1 MLNIEQKFF
10 EGDTR
15 ALSKMLSAIER
26 EDSMAYEFIKKH
38 NDKTGSAYVIGITG
52 QPGAGKSTLTNVL
65 TTRLL
70 KDNVKVAII
79 AVDPSSPFSGGAIL
93 GDRIRMT
100 DHYTNANTFIRSMG
114 TRGSL
119 GGLSTSVR
127 GAIKIF
133 DIFGFDYIIVETVG
147 VGQSEVDI
155 ARTCD
160 TTCLVLVPGAGD
172 DIQAIKAGIME
183 IGDVFIVN
191 KADNDGADN
200 VVRQV
205 KGMLDLKGELDFYPP
220 VVKVIS
226 TKGEG
231 VDELFDAINEH
242 KTYMALENRFETRRE
257 NNQQIELIDL
267 LRENFVKSI
276 VNKNNYDNLSDVVT
290 KIAQKDLDV
299 YTASEQLLKSFREGE

>member
-1 MLNIEQKFF
+1 MLNLEQKFF

-15 ALSKMLSAIER
+15 ALSKMLSAVER
-26 EDSMAYEFIKKH
+26 EDSMAFDFIKKN

-65 TTRLL
+65 TTRVL
-70 KDNVKVAII
+70 KENASVAII

-100 DHYTNANTFIRSMG
+100 DHYTSENTFIRSMG

-127 GAIKIF
+127 GAIKVF

-183 IGDVFIVN
+183 IGDVFVVN

-205 KGMLDLKGELDFYPP
+205 KGMLELKGDQNYYPP
-220 VVKVIS
+220 VVKVVS

-231 VDELFDAINEH
+231 IDELFEAINEH
-242 KTYMALENRFETRRE
+242 RKFMSEESRFDLRRE
-257 NNQQIELIDL
+257 SNQEIELIDL
-267 LRENFVKSI
+267 LRENFIKSI
-276 VNKNNYDNLSDVVT
+276 INKNNYANLSNVVK
-290 KIAQKDLDV
+290 KINKKQIDV
-299 YTASEQLLKSFREGE
+299 YTASEQILKEFKKGE

>member
-10 EGDTR
+10 EGNVR
-15 ALSKMLSAIER
+15 ALSKMLSAVES
-26 EDSMAYEFIKKH
+26 EDKVAYDFIK
-38 NDKTGSAYVIGITG
+38 NNNEKTGQAYVIGITG

-65 TTRLL
+65 TTRVL
-70 KDNVKVAII
+70 KEDAKVAII
-79 AVDPSSPFSGGAIL
+79 AVDPSSPFSGGALL

-100 DHYTNANTFIRSMG
+100 DHYTNENTFIRSMG

-119 GGLSTSVR
+119 GGLSKSVR

-147 VGQSEVDI
+147 VGQSEIDI

-183 IGDVFIVN
+183 IGDVFVVN

-205 KGMLDLKGELDFYPP
+205 KGMLELQDEINFTPP
-220 VVKVIS
+220 IVKVIS

-231 VDELFDAINEH
+231 IDELFDAISTHRE
-242 KTYMALENRFETRRE
+242 YMQTSGEYKTRRVI
-257 NNQQIELIDL
+257 NQKIELIDI
-267 LRENFVKSI
+267 LRENFIKSI
-276 VNKNNYDNLSDVVT
+276 MSGNNYDNLSGIVNQINN
-290 KIAQKDLDV
+290 KEIDV
-299 YTASEQLLKSFREGE
+299 YSASELILNKYQKGE

>member
-1 MLNIEQKFF
+1 MLNLEQKFF

-26 EDSMAYEFIKKH
+26 EDSMAYDFIKKH

-65 TTRLL
+65 TTRVL
-70 KDNVKVAII
+70 KENAKVAII

-100 DHYTNANTFIRSMG
+100 DHYTSENTFIRSMG

-147 VGQSEVDI
+147 VGQSEIDI

-183 IGDVFIVN
+183 IGDVFVVN

-220 VVKVIS
+220 VVKVVS

-231 VDELFDAINEH
+231 IDELYNAIDEH
-242 KTYMALENRFETRRE
+242 REFMAKENRFESRRQS
-257 NNQQIELIDL
+257 NQQIELVDL
-267 LRENFVKSI
+267 MREKFVKTI
-276 VNKNNYDNLSDVVT
+276 VNNNNYDNLSSIVK
-290 KIAQKDLDV
+290 KINNKEIDV
-299 YTASEQLLKSFREGE
+299 YSASEKILKEFKKGE